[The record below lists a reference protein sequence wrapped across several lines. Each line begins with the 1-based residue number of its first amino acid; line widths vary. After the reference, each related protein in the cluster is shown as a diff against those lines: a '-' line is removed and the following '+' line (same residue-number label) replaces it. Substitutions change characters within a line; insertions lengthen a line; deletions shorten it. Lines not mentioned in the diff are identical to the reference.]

1 MLGIKQIK
9 NIFSKFV
16 FTIPTLFH
24 VYLSLSLGD
33 NLFLFT
39 LPSLVIVYSPGP
51 NSRGGGTLAFWPKKL
66 PKMAILRDKMK
77 DFEKTKRGEA
87 MK

>member
-1 MLGIKQIK
+1 MQ
-9 NIFSKFV
+9 F
-16 FTIPTLFH
+16 FTTTLM
-24 VYLSLSLGD
+24 SL
-33 NLFLFT
+33 
-39 LPSLVIVYSPGP
+39 IV
-51 NSRGGGTLAFWPKKL
+51 GGVTLAFWPKKL